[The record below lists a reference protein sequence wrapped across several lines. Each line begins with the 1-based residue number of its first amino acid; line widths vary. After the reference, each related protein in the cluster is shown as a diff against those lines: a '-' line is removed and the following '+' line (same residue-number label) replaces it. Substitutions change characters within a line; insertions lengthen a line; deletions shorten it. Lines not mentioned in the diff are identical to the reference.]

1 MLLPHA
7 GRPGVQRWDQGS
19 LVTFASTG
27 AVQPLTCCR
36 VEFPPLGCTGR
47 KLLSTNGSSLF
58 LFLSEHWT
66 GRKGE
71 EGICQIKKGSYKPP
85 FCSCA
90 PPAQAAK
97 KKALLATPI
106 QAVDGRSQKG
116 RRTSPCFLL
125 PLQQSP
131 PSPGVVFGKG
141 GRCSVGF
148 NQSVPVDGVRAPSCR
163 SCTKVPSNAITRGF
177 SLTSLCA
184 ATRET
189 LGMMPLT
196 VTSSSPLAKA
206 AGKEEREGGTEEK

>member
-66 GRKGE
+66 ERKGE

-141 GRCSVGF
+141 GRC
-148 NQSVPVDGVRAPSCR
+148 
-163 SCTKVPSNAITRGF
+163 RGDAVWG
-177 SLTSLCA
+177 LISLCLWMVSELPA
-184 ATRET
+184 A
-189 LGMMPLT
+189 GPVQKCQVMPLHGDF
-196 VTSSSPLAKA
+196 P
-206 AGKEEREGGTEEK
+206 

>member
-7 GRPGVQRWDQGS
+7 GRPGVQRWEQGS

-97 KKALLATPI
+97 KSFTGHPHPGCGWRESERQNQPLL
-106 QAVDGRSQKG
+106 
-116 RRTSPCFLL
+116 
-125 PLQQSP
+125 
-131 PSPGVVFGKG
+131 
-141 GRCSVGF
+141 
-148 NQSVPVDGVRAPSCR
+148 
-163 SCTKVPSNAITRGF
+163 
-177 SLTSLCA
+177 
-184 ATRET
+184 
-189 LGMMPLT
+189 
-196 VTSSSPLAKA
+196 SSPTPAKPTKSWR
-206 AGKEEREGGTEEK
+206 GVWQRGVMQCGV